1 MVSAVVIILILQTIF
16 PKLGIMELSR
26 YIWNE
31 VHIMNILI
39 DKGAAEYIKKH
50 SKDSSIILHIKSEG
64 NCCVSVPTPEVL
76 FGKPEI
82 TERFDLFMVDGISVY
97 VSKGIEAKDG
107 KVRIFVKKF
116 LWVEDLAVDG
126 LNVSR

>member
-1 MVSAVVIILILQTIF
+1 
-16 PKLGIMELSR
+16 
-26 YIWNE
+26 
-31 VHIMNILI
+31 MNILI
-39 DKGAAEYIKKH
+39 DKDAAEYIKKH
-50 SKDSSIILHIKSEG
+50 SKDSSVILHIKSVG

-82 TERFDLFMVDGISVY
+82 AERFDLFTVDEVSVY
-97 VSKGIEAKDG
+97 VSKEIEAKDG

-126 LNVSR
+126 LNVSH